1 MVVRLTMKI
10 FYGLVHKDEES
21 AFGITFPDA
30 PGCFSAADEEADLLT
45 NAQEALSLYVDGE
58 AVPRT
63 RTIAQLLRDPS
74 VSAEIASG
82 AFLLAVPLIESR
94 RKARFNLMLDE
105 ELVTNMDRVAKV
117 SGVSRSE
124 FVALAVQSQL
134 SSEVNA
140 VFSRKS
146 KGRLKRSATT
156 GEFVATSSSAKVLGT
171 KTATAAKK
179 ATASSIRTQKGST
192 EKTSAKVASSAA
204 KILKSK
210 TASKEA
216 KSAAASALTQKKK

>member
-1 MVVRLTMKI
+1 MKI

-45 NAQEALSLYVDGE
+45 NAQDALSLYVDGE

-105 ELVTNMDRVAKV
+105 ELVASMDRVAKV

-124 FVALAVQSQL
+124 FVTLAVQSQL
-134 SSEVNA
+134 SSEVSA
-140 VFSRKS
+140 VFKKPKANRRRTRGAMSSKAGSAIAAPPVKRK
-146 KGRLKRSATT
+146 KP
-156 GEFVATSSSAKVLGT
+156 
-171 KTATAAKK
+171 AAKEG
-179 ATASSIRTQKGST
+179 R
-192 EKTSAKVASSAA
+192 KTK
-204 KILKSK
+204 
-210 TASKEA
+210 
-216 KSAAASALTQKKK
+216 

>member
-1 MVVRLTMKI
+1 MKI

-45 NAQEALSLYVDGE
+45 NAQEALSLYIDGE

-105 ELVTNMDRVAKV
+105 ELVASMDRVAKV

-124 FVALAVQSQL
+124 FVAIAVQSQL
-134 SSEVNA
+134 SSEVHA
-140 VFSRKS
+140 VFKQPKANRRPRASMSSKAGSAIAAPLAKRK
-146 KGRLKRSATT
+146 KR
-156 GEFVATSSSAKVLGT
+156 
-171 KTATAAKK
+171 AAKE
-179 ATASSIRTQKGST
+179 TQKT
-192 EKTSAKVASSAA
+192 K
-204 KILKSK
+204 
-210 TASKEA
+210 
-216 KSAAASALTQKKK
+216 